1 MPTYDQLLICDP
13 AGYEQSATSLESVG
27 TEVDQST
34 AAYLQAFTRG
44 ATGPSW
50 SGPAQQAAQ
59 GYVQRSVEYGQRM
72 AKATLE
78 AGSVLQGF
86 GGQLAA
92 LVAQLRAISTAAT
105 AQGFLINEG
114 VVIIGPAQWAEITAA
129 TVAAEAVYAAY
140 QAEAAALTSE
150 IFAVVGEA
158 TAADLLAAQRLAQA
172 AFQLGAELTDLP
184 YGPAGPL
191 DPATRSTLQAMVRDI
206 RDRFTRMGRTIQGRR
221 VVSAAQYD
229 INGQRGSLES
239 VSGRQTIDGN
249 NAYPGTLD
257 EIPAGQRRYNPSV
270 PPDIGRGADA
280 ENKIFEALNQRFPR
294 NATGNIYL
302 YSEKEPCP
310 ACRQVIA
317 QFQAEHPGVK
327 IFYGWG

>member
-1 MPTYDQLLICDP
+1 MPTYDQLLMSNP
-13 AGYEQSATSLESVG
+13 GGYEQSASALGGVA
-27 TEVDQST
+27 TEIEQST
-34 AAYLQAFTRG
+34 TGYQQTFTRG
-44 ATGPSW
+44 ASGPSW
-50 SGPAQQAAQ
+50 SGQAQQAAS

-72 AKATLE
+72 AKATVE
-78 AGSVLQGF
+78 AGSTLQGF
-86 GGQLAA
+86 AAELAA
-92 LVAQLRAISTAAT
+92 IVAQLRTISTTAT

-129 TVAAEAVYAAY
+129 NVASEAVYAAY
-140 QAEAAALTSE
+140 QAQATALTSE

-158 TAADLLAAQRLAQA
+158 NAADLAAAQRLAQA

-191 DPATRSTLQAMVRDI
+191 DPATRSALQAMVRDI
-206 RDRFTRMGRTIQGRR
+206 RDRFTRLGRTIQQRR
-221 VVSAAQYD
+221 VVGAAQYD
-229 INGQRGSLES
+229 INGQRGSLEA
-239 VSGRQTIDGN
+239 VSGRQTVDGQ

-270 PPDIGRGADA
+270 PPDVGRGADA
-280 ENKIFEALNQRFPR
+280 ENKIFETLNQRFPQ
-294 NATGNIYL
+294 NATGRIYL

-317 QFQAEHPGVK
+317 QFQAEHPGIK

>member
-1 MPTYDQLLICDP
+1 MPTYDQLMVCNP
-13 AGYEQSATSLESVG
+13 AGYEQSATALGGVGAEIEQSSVG
-27 TEVDQST
+27 YQ
-34 AAYLQAFTRG
+34 QAFTRG
-44 ATGPSW
+44 ASGPSW
-50 SGPAQQAAQ
+50 SGTAQQAAA

-86 GGQLAA
+86 TGELTAI
-92 LVAQLRAISTAAT
+92 VAQLRALSTAAT
-105 AQGFLINEG
+105 AQGFLVEEG
-114 VVIIGPAQWAEITAA
+114 VVVIGPAQWAEITAA
-129 TVAAEAVYAAY
+129 TVGAEAVYAAY
-140 QAEAAALTSE
+140 QAEATALTTE
-150 IFAVVGEA
+150 IFAVVGAANEADLA
-158 TAADLLAAQRLAQA
+158 TAQELAKA

-191 DPATRSTLQAMVRDI
+191 DPATRSMLQAMVRDI
-206 RDRFTRMGRTIQGRR
+206 RDRFTRMGRTIQQRR
-221 VVSAAQYD
+221 VVGVAQYD
-229 INGQRGSLES
+229 INGQRGSLQA
-239 VSGRQTIDGN
+239 VSGRQAIDGQ

-270 PPDIGRGADA
+270 PPDLGRGADA
-280 ENKIFEALNQRFPR
+280 ENKIFETLHRRFPPD
-294 NATGNIYL
+294 ATGSIYL

-317 QFQAEHPGVK
+317 QFQAEHPGIK